1 MVQRMI
7 GAKVG
12 TGGSSGYAYLKATVD
27 RHKVFTDLLLLP
39 TFLIPKALTP
49 PLSADVR
56 ASLAFWHGSS
66 GGGSELTPRLPDDD
80 EGEGAAAAAAAVA
93 ALAAGGAAASA
104 AAEADGARLIS
115 SGSGA
120 VCPMGFQKA

>member
-66 GGGSELTPRLPDDD
+66 GGSELTPRLPDED
-80 EGEGAAAAAAAVA
+80 EGEGAAAAPPPPLAR
-93 ALAAGGAAASA
+93 AAGGAAAPA
-104 AAEADGARLIS
+104 AAAADAGRVRPG
-115 SGSGA
+115 SGGA
-120 VCPMGFQKA
+120 VCPRGYH